1 MNVGVEMHEQDKQRK
16 RERLLIAGGL
26 FKRPTSDI
34 REIQDAIKA
43 MPPNVRQ
50 RLVGMVDWVEEYT
63 NSKMKE

>member
-1 MNVGVEMHEQDKQRK
+1 MDKEDKQRK
-16 RERLLIAGGL
+16 RERLLIAGRL

-50 RLVGMVDWVEEYT
+50 RLVEMVDWVEEYT

>member
-1 MNVGVEMHEQDKQRK
+1 MQEKDKQRK
-16 RERLLIAGGL
+16 HERLLIAGGL

-50 RLVGMVDWVEEYT
+50 RLVEMVDWVEEYT

>member
-1 MNVGVEMHEQDKQRK
+1 MSAPQDQQGKQRK

-50 RLVGMVDWVEEYT
+50 RLVEMVDWVEEYT

>member
-1 MNVGVEMHEQDKQRK
+1 MQEQDKKRK
-16 RERLLIAGGL
+16 RERLLIAGWL

-34 REIQDAIKA
+34 RELQDAIKA

-50 RLVGMVDWVEEYT
+50 RLVEMVDWVEEYT